1 MNIASKLYPQVL
13 VLCIELCRLCVCR
26 CGNNGG
32 RSSADTM
39 FTVKSIMFFFLQVSV
54 LRLRNYCCEHS
65 RFSACSTFDSNFPH
79 TAYTIYLPTGKSWLS
94 QYVIYRS
101 SMPMGYHNSFCV
113 HELHTERLI
122 YAVTYKYAHGF
133 VEPTYFW
140 LWKLTVYRSF

>member
-1 MNIASKLYPQVL
+1 MNIASKLYP
-13 VLCIELCRLCVCR
+13 
-26 CGNNGG
+26 
-32 RSSADTM
+32 SSAGPVYRTLSSVCLQM
-39 FTVKSIMFFFLQVSV
+39 WQQRRQIISRHNVHYKINYVFFLQVSV
-54 LRLRNYCCEHS
+54 WRLRNYCCEHS

-113 HELHTERLI
+113 HELHTERLM

-133 VEPTYFW
+133 VEPNYFW